1 MDLFDMVRAAPP
13 PKNIRER
20 STAAKDTDEDSRG
33 ITSDEPLDTALDDD
47 DSEDAAIRQAVASVQ
62 IKMDE
67 SENDETEKPDSDLL
81 DADADGDADEVEMEV
96 DNDGELLQPLPPK
109 TKAQQ
114 KMFADVQPPTKRKRS
129 RTEAATKST
138 PTVSSGLP
146 LKQCVVRIKR
156 LTHDEIEAH
165 RPMTTTTPSPPKR
178 GRPRKRRADETTTSQ
193 QQQQQQQKHS
203 VSPPKKSRLSSSKV
217 HIKLRPNGGDKHSEL
232 TKFTRAQTPPA
243 RTPSKSPS
251 KVATTTTTKTR
262 RRPNVP
268 GFVSKKTI
276 KRYGK
281 RFFNC
286 VVIVKRLKHSPNIQ
300 SNINAATSSGNKSN
314 KRKSKS
320 NLSVSFSEAVEIFGM
335 SPRKSSSASSTRT
348 VPTRLQRV
356 DATGNVVED
365 IELPRLSAASATT
378 ATTTP
383 TQCDSATKRSR
394 ATSGSSCNGRG
405 GKRSGKSKRSLRV
418 PVSGLAS
425 LSIEDSQDA
434 NADDEYIVPNE
445 LPEHP
450 TKSGVRRSGTPNPTV
465 KRVTTTTTISDED
478 DDDDDDADAVEPEPA
493 TKSSRDVRL
502 AKRASDVKPPTEH
515 PKPAA
520 KRSRDKASEPL
531 AETTA
536 KSLAVET
543 DEEEPEAGTAAATS
557 VKKRNV
563 RRRKCCCGKESAE
576 EEAAAIETAIDA
588 VEQELEKLQWELDGE
603 TTKVAVAN
611 KDEEDKAA
619 DEVKADDAKLLTK
632 DMKEDEEELLEQP
645 LQLHS
650 DEDDEAKPE
659 LPTVKSDD
667 KSLDTNPQQDEDKLK
682 TTATTT
688 MTTTT
693 VKATTTTKSEAES
706 KGDLLSPAS
715 LDVTTDDILE
725 IQTSLEDERYLTLN
739 SPCLSLTQ
747 RRDRDRD
754 LRLESPDSN
763 ASFKSA
769 QHIEIN
775 EDDVPTPLRVDP
787 SDLADDLMSPS
798 SSSVAATQKQQKE
811 DEEEGEG
818 EGKGEEEQG
827 QEQEEDQEHN
837 IFNGSEVVASGSS
850 LGQETFSALDEM
862 PNLDVDELGQLVEP
876 DYQMSNSRNANSRDT
891 PDDIMK
897 LLES

>member
-1 MDLFDMVRAAPP
+1 
-13 PKNIRER
+13 
-20 STAAKDTDEDSRG
+20 
-33 ITSDEPLDTALDDD
+33 
-47 DSEDAAIRQAVASVQ
+47 
-62 IKMDE
+62 
-67 SENDETEKPDSDLL
+67 ENDETEKPDSDLL
-81 DADADGDADEVEMEV
+81 DAGADADADVDADEVEMEV

-114 KMFADVQPPTKRKRS
+114 KMFADVQPPAKRKRS

-138 PTVSSGLP
+138 PTVSAVSSGIP

-156 LTHDEIEAH
+156 LTRDEIEAH

-193 QQQQQQQKHS
+193 QQKHS

-217 HIKLRPNGGDKHSEL
+217 HIKLRPNGGEKHSEL

-251 KVATTTTTKTR
+251 KVATTTTKTR

-335 SPRKSSSASSTRT
+335 SPRKSSSASSSRT

-365 IELPRLSAASATT
+365 IELPRLSASSASATT
-378 ATTTP
+378 TTTP
-383 TQCDSATKRSR
+383 TQTQCDSATKRSR

-478 DDDDDDADAVEPEPA
+478 EDDDDDADADAVEPEPA
-493 TKSSRDVRL
+493 TKSSRDARL

-531 AETTA
+531 AESTA

-543 DEEEPEAGTAAATS
+543 DEEPEAGTAAAKS
-557 VKKRNV
+557 VKSETLDEENTV
-563 RRRKCCCGKESAE
+563 VAKESAE
-576 EEAAAIETAIDA
+576 EEAAAIETVIDA
-588 VEQELEKLQWELDGE
+588 VEQELEKLQRERDGE

-611 KDEEDKAA
+611 KDEDKAA

-632 DMKEDEEELLEQP
+632 DMKEEDEEELLEQP

-659 LPTVKSDD
+659 LPTVKSVD
-667 KSLDTNPQQDEDKLK
+667 KTLDTNPQQDEDKLK
-682 TTATTT
+682 TT
-688 MTTTT
+688 TTTT
-693 VKATTTTKSEAES
+693 VKATTTTKSEAQS

-747 RRDRDRD
+747 RRERD

-787 SDLADDLMSPS
+787 PDLADDLMS
-798 SSSVAATQKQQKE
+798 
-811 DEEEGEG
+811 
-818 EGKGEEEQG
+818 
-827 QEQEEDQEHN
+827 
-837 IFNGSEVVASGSS
+837 
-850 LGQETFSALDEM
+850 
-862 PNLDVDELGQLVEP
+862 
-876 DYQMSNSRNANSRDT
+876 
-891 PDDIMK
+891 
-897 LLES
+897 

>member
-47 DSEDAAIRQAVASVQ
+47 DSEDAAIRLAVDSVQ
-62 IKMDE
+62 LKIDD

-81 DADADGDADEVEMEV
+81 DAGADADADEVEMEV

-114 KMFADVQPPTKRKRS
+114 KMFADVQPPTKRRRS

-138 PTVSSGLP
+138 PTVVSAGFS

-156 LTHDEIEAH
+156 LTRDEIEAH
-165 RPMTTTTPSPPKR
+165 RPMTTTPSPPKR

-193 QQQQQQQKHS
+193 QQQKHS
-203 VSPPKKSRLSSSKV
+203 VSPPKKSKLSSSKV

-232 TKFTRAQTPPA
+232 PKFTRAQTPPA

-251 KVATTTTTKTR
+251 KVATTTKTR

-276 KRYGK
+276 QRYGK

-320 NLSVSFSEAVEIFGM
+320 NLSVSFSEAVEIFGS
-335 SPRKSSSASSTRT
+335 SPRKSSSASSSRT

-365 IELPRLSAASATT
+365 IELPRLSASSATT
-378 ATTTP
+378 TT

-394 ATSGSSCNGRG
+394 ATSGSSCNGR

-478 DDDDDDADAVEPEPA
+478 DDDDDDAVEPEPA
-493 TKSSRDVRL
+493 TNVKRAVASSRDARL

-520 KRSRDKASEPL
+520 KRSRDKTSEPL
-531 AETTA
+531 AESTA

-543 DEEEPEAGTAAATS
+543 DEEPEAGTAADAS
-557 VKKRNV
+557 VKSETLDEENAV
-563 RRRKCCCGKESAE
+563 VAKESAE

-588 VEQELEKLQWELDGE
+588 VEQELEKLQKERDGE
-603 TTKVAVAN
+603 ATKAVAN
-611 KDEEDKAA
+611 TDEDKAA
-619 DEVKADDAKLLTK
+619 DEVKTDDAKLTK

-682 TTATTT
+682 TT
-688 MTTTT
+688 TTT

-706 KGDLLSPAS
+706 KVNKPRDLLSPAS

-747 RRDRDRD
+747 RRDRD

-787 SDLADDLMSPS
+787 PDLADDLMSPS
-798 SSSVAATQKQQKE
+798 SSSVAATQQQQKE
-811 DEEEGEG
+811 EEEE
-818 EGKGEEEQG
+818 GEEEQG
-827 QEQEEDQEHN
+827 QEQEQEEDQEHN